1 MKNCDIIH
9 ELAQKGIDTFYT
21 DWHHDGH
28 IEAEYNNDFQFTLD
42 GKRYY
47 VVLKEI
53 AEDSVE

>member
-9 ELAQKGIDTFYT
+9 EFAQKVIDTLYT

-28 IEAEYNNDFQFTLD
+28 IEVEHSNDFEFTLD

-53 AEDSVE
+53 EEVR